1 MTPSTSPT
9 GVFRWPASTIA
20 SGIADLVARFV
31 SAGQSGLRRTSE
43 FLKFMRNPEER
54 THETT
59 RGRNACLLIFAL
71 RPIPTSR
78 LPLPHCGPILFDQ
91 AGRVNEDVGAKPIH
105 RGMIVNVENNFSP
118 ETGIRFPFAD
128 GDMAQQIRA
137 VDWAATVV
145 GPIENWSDALRFAL
159 DMMLGCAFPATLQ
172 WGRDLILF
180 YNDAYIPLIGYRHPI
195 ALGKPIFDAF
205 PEIVQTYRPLAER
218 VWRGERIVLED
229 QPYRYARHEKVED
242 LWYDLSYS
250 PIHEVDGTVAG
261 IFAVG
266 VNTTAKVLA
275 ERARSNADQRL
286 RRVLETDAVGVIF
299 FDYSGTVV
307 DANQVF
313 INMTGYSRAEIDARA
328 VTWRT
333 MTPPEWVKASEEQME
348 KLARTGRIGPYEKEY
363 ILKDGSRRW
372 MLFAGRDLG
381 DGTIA
386 EYAVDVSDR
395 KKAQETLL
403 RTEKLAT
410 LGRLAASIAHEINNP
425 LEATT
430 NLLYLVQTSN
440 GLPDGAKEHLDSA
453 AAELQRVA
461 HITRQSLGFYRESS
475 GPSEVSVTQLIDDTI
490 DLLRG
495 KVLVKNIQ
503 VHRAWDGDVKVK
515 AVPGELR
522 QVFSNLLSNSLDA
535 LPPGGDI
542 LIRVKALGGTK
553 DPNVRVT
560 FADSGPGIPAQMHP
574 RIFDPF
580 FSTKGDRGT
589 GLGLW
594 VTKQLVEKHGGSIRM
609 RSRSQPPRTG
619 TAFAVTLPM
628 GHLA

>member
-1 MTPSTSPT
+1 MGWSEQRRERRNVSLLPQNRRSAGPEFPFTTDT
-9 GVFRWPASTIA
+9 TVVFYQHALRLYTVA
-20 SGIADLVARFV
+20 SGRSPDERRCGVPGLSQ
-31 SAGQSGLRRTSE
+31 SALRI
-43 FLKFMRNPEER
+43 MRNVDNDF
-54 THETT
+54 TVK
-59 RGRNACLLIFAL
+59 
-71 RPIPTSR
+71 S
-78 LPLPHCGPILFDQ
+78 
-91 AGRVNEDVGAKPIH
+91 
-105 RGMIVNVENNFSP
+105 
-118 ETGIRFPFAD
+118 GIRWPFAD
-128 GDMAQQIRA
+128 CNMAHQIRA
-137 VDWAATVV
+137 IDWTSTAV
-145 GPIENWSDALRFAL
+145 GPIEDWSDGLRFAM

-172 WGRDLILF
+172 WGPDLILF
-180 YNDAYIPLIGYRHPI
+180 YNDAYIPLIGSRHPH
-195 ALGKPIFDAF
+195 ALGMPIFDAF
-205 PEIVQTYRPLAER
+205 PEIVQTYRPIAER
-218 VWRGERIVLED
+218 VWSGERIVLED
-229 QPYRYARHEKVED
+229 QLYQYARQEKAED

-250 PIHEVDGTVAG
+250 PVHEANGRVAG
-261 IFAVG
+261 IFAIG

-275 ERARSNADQRL
+275 ERARSSADQRL

-313 INMTGYSRAEIDARA
+313 INMTGYSRAEINARA

-333 MTPPEWVKASEEQME
+333 MTPSEWVTASEEQME
-348 KLARTGRIGPYEKEY
+348 KLAQTGRIGPYEKEY

-425 LEATT
+425 LEAAT
-430 NLLYLVQTSN
+430 NLLYLVQISD
-440 GLPDGAKEHLDSA
+440 GLPDEAKGRLDTA
-453 AAELQRVA
+453 ASELRRVA
-461 HITRQSLGFYRESS
+461 HITRQSLGFYRETS
-475 GPSEVSVTQLIDDTI
+475 GPSEVSVTRLIDDTV

-495 KVLVKNIQ
+495 KIALKDIQ
-503 VHRAWDGDVKVK
+503 VHRAWDGDVRMN

-542 LIRVKALGGTK
+542 LIRVKVLGGPE

-560 FADSGPGIPAQMHP
+560 FADNGPGIPAEMHP

-594 VTKQLVEKHGGSIRM
+594 VTKQLVEKHGGLIRM
-609 RSRSQPPRTG
+609 RSRSQPPGTW

-628 GHLA
+628 CSIPSKIPSHARNM

>member
-1 MTPSTSPT
+1 VNLNNDFSPKS
-9 GVFRWPASTIA
+9 GIRWPFAEGNMADKIRAFDWASTAI
-20 SGIADLVARFV
+20 
-31 SAGQSGLRRTSE
+31 
-43 FLKFMRNPEER
+43 
-54 THETT
+54 
-59 RGRNACLLIFAL
+59 
-71 RPIPTSR
+71 
-78 LPLPHCGPILFDQ
+78 
-91 AGRVNEDVGAKPIH
+91 
-105 RGMIVNVENNFSP
+105 
-118 ETGIRFPFAD
+118 
-128 GDMAQQIRA
+128 
-137 VDWAATVV
+137 
-145 GPIENWSDALRFAL
+145 GPIENWSNGLRFAV

-172 WGRDLILF
+172 WGSDLILF
-180 YNDAYIPLIGYRHPI
+180 YNDAYIPLIGSRHPR
-195 ALGKPIFDAF
+195 ALGRSIFDAF
-205 PEIVQTYRPLAER
+205 PEIVQTYRPMAQR

-229 QPYRYARHEKVED
+229 QLYRYALDEKVEE

-250 PIHEVDGTVAG
+250 PVHEADGGVAG
-261 IFAVG
+261 IFAIG
-266 VNTTAKVLA
+266 VNTTAKVLS
-275 ERARSNADQRL
+275 ERARSSADQRL

-299 FDYSGTVV
+299 FDHSGTVV

-313 INMTGYSRAEIDARA
+313 IDMTGYSRAEINARA

-395 KKAQETLL
+395 RKAQETLL

-410 LGRLAASIAHEINNP
+410 LGRQAASIAHEINNP
-425 LEATT
+425 LEAAT

-440 GLPDGAKEHLDSA
+440 GLSDEAKERLDCA

-461 HITRQSLGFYRESS
+461 HITRQSLGFYRETS
-475 GPSEVSVTQLIDDTI
+475 GPSEVSVTRLIDDTI

-495 KVLVKNIQ
+495 KVVLKNIQ
-503 VHRAWDGDVKVK
+503 VHRAWDGEVRVQ

-542 LIRVKALGGTK
+542 LIRVKALGGPV

-560 FADSGPGIPAQMHP
+560 FVDSGPGIPAEMHP
-574 RIFDPF
+574 KIFDPF

-609 RSRSQPPRTG
+609 RSRSHPPRTG

-628 GHLA
+628 CPIASKSSSQPSLPIK

>member
-1 MTPSTSPT
+1 MRNVDNDFT
-9 GVFRWPASTIA
+9 VK
-20 SGIADLVARFV
+20 SGIRW
-31 SAGQSGLRRTSE
+31 
-43 FLKFMRNPEER
+43 
-54 THETT
+54 
-59 RGRNACLLIFAL
+59 
-71 RPIPTSR
+71 
-78 LPLPHCGPILFDQ
+78 
-91 AGRVNEDVGAKPIH
+91 
-105 RGMIVNVENNFSP
+105 
-118 ETGIRFPFAD
+118 PFAD
-128 GDMAQQIRA
+128 CNMAHQIRA
-137 VDWAATVV
+137 IDWTSTAV
-145 GPIENWSDALRFAL
+145 GPIEDWSDGLRFAM

-172 WGRDLILF
+172 WGPDLILF
-180 YNDAYIPLIGYRHPI
+180 YNDAYIPLIGSRHPH
-195 ALGKPIFDAF
+195 ALGMPIFDAF
-205 PEIVQTYRPLAER
+205 PEIVQTYRPIAER

-229 QPYRYARHEKVED
+229 QLYQYARQEKAED

-250 PIHEVDGTVAG
+250 PVHEANGRVAG
-261 IFAVG
+261 IFAIG

-275 ERARSNADQRL
+275 ERARSSADQHL

-313 INMTGYSRAEIDARA
+313 INMTGYSRAEINARA

-333 MTPPEWVKASEEQME
+333 MTPSEWVTASEEQME
-348 KLARTGRIGPYEKEY
+348 KLAQTGRIGPYEKEY

-425 LEATT
+425 LEAAT
-430 NLLYLVQTSN
+430 NLLYLVQISD
-440 GLPDGAKEHLDSA
+440 GLPDEAKGRLDTA
-453 AAELQRVA
+453 ASELRRVA
-461 HITRQSLGFYRESS
+461 HITRQSLGFYRETS
-475 GPSEVSVTQLIDDTI
+475 GPSEVSVTRLIDDTV

-495 KVLVKNIQ
+495 KIALKDIQ
-503 VHRAWDGDVKVK
+503 VHRAWDGDVRMN

-542 LIRVKALGGTK
+542 LIRVKVLGGPE

-560 FADSGPGIPAQMHP
+560 FADNGPGIPADMHP

-594 VTKQLVEKHGGSIRM
+594 VTKQLVEKHGGLIRM
-609 RSRSQPPRTG
+609 RSRSQPPGTW

-628 GHLA
+628 CSIPSKIPSHARNM

>member
-1 MTPSTSPT
+1 MGWSEQRRERRNVSLLPQNRRSAGPEFPFTTDT
-9 GVFRWPASTIA
+9 TVVFYQHALRLYTVA
-20 SGIADLVARFV
+20 SGRSPDERRCGVPGLSQ
-31 SAGQSGLRRTSE
+31 SALRI
-43 FLKFMRNPEER
+43 MRNVDNDF
-54 THETT
+54 TVK
-59 RGRNACLLIFAL
+59 
-71 RPIPTSR
+71 S
-78 LPLPHCGPILFDQ
+78 
-91 AGRVNEDVGAKPIH
+91 
-105 RGMIVNVENNFSP
+105 
-118 ETGIRFPFAD
+118 GIRWPFAD
-128 GDMAQQIRA
+128 CNMAHQIRA
-137 VDWAATVV
+137 IDWTSTAV
-145 GPIENWSDALRFAL
+145 GPIEDWFDGLRFAM

-172 WGRDLILF
+172 WGPDLILF
-180 YNDAYIPLIGYRHPI
+180 YNDAYIPLIGSRHPH
-195 ALGKPIFDAF
+195 ALGMPIFDAF
-205 PEIVQTYRPLAER
+205 PEIVQTYRPIAER
-218 VWRGERIVLED
+218 VWSGERIVLED
-229 QPYRYARHEKVED
+229 QLYQYARQEKAED

-250 PIHEVDGTVAG
+250 PVHEANGRVAG
-261 IFAVG
+261 IFAIG

-275 ERARSNADQRL
+275 ERARSSADQRL

-313 INMTGYSRAEIDARA
+313 INMTGYSRAEINARA

-333 MTPPEWVKASEEQME
+333 MTPSEWVTASEEQME
-348 KLARTGRIGPYEKEY
+348 KLAQTGRIGPYEKEY

-425 LEATT
+425 LEAAT
-430 NLLYLVQTSN
+430 NLLYLVQISD
-440 GLPDGAKEHLDSA
+440 GLPDEAKGRLDTA
-453 AAELQRVA
+453 ASELRRVA
-461 HITRQSLGFYRESS
+461 HITRQSLGFYRETSE
-475 GPSEVSVTQLIDDTI
+475 PSEVSVTRLIDDTV

-495 KVLVKNIQ
+495 KIALKDIQ
-503 VHRAWDGDVKVK
+503 VHRAWDGDVRMN

-542 LIRVKALGGTK
+542 LIRVKVLGGPE

-560 FADSGPGIPAQMHP
+560 FADNGPGIPAEMHP

-594 VTKQLVEKHGGSIRM
+594 VTKQLVEKHGGLIRM
-609 RSRSQPPRTG
+609 RSRSQPPGTW

-628 GHLA
+628 CSIPSKIPSHARNM

>member
-1 MTPSTSPT
+1 MRNVDNDFT
-9 GVFRWPASTIA
+9 VK
-20 SGIADLVARFV
+20 SGIRW
-31 SAGQSGLRRTSE
+31 
-43 FLKFMRNPEER
+43 
-54 THETT
+54 
-59 RGRNACLLIFAL
+59 
-71 RPIPTSR
+71 
-78 LPLPHCGPILFDQ
+78 
-91 AGRVNEDVGAKPIH
+91 
-105 RGMIVNVENNFSP
+105 
-118 ETGIRFPFAD
+118 PFAD
-128 GDMAQQIRA
+128 CNMAHQIRA
-137 VDWAATVV
+137 IDWTSTAV
-145 GPIENWSDALRFAL
+145 GPIEDWFDGLRFAM

-172 WGRDLILF
+172 WGPDLILF
-180 YNDAYIPLIGYRHPI
+180 YNDAYIPLIGSRHPH
-195 ALGKPIFDAF
+195 ALGMPIFDAF
-205 PEIVQTYRPLAER
+205 PEIVQTYRPIAER
-218 VWRGERIVLED
+218 VWSGERIVLED
-229 QPYRYARHEKVED
+229 QLYQYARQEKAED

-250 PIHEVDGTVAG
+250 PVHEANGRVAG
-261 IFAVG
+261 IFAIG

-275 ERARSNADQRL
+275 ERARSSADQRL

-313 INMTGYSRAEIDARA
+313 INMTGYSRAEINARA

-333 MTPPEWVKASEEQME
+333 MTPSEWVTASEEQME
-348 KLARTGRIGPYEKEY
+348 KLAQTGRIGPYEKEY

-425 LEATT
+425 LEAAT
-430 NLLYLVQTSN
+430 NLLYLVQISD
-440 GLPDGAKEHLDSA
+440 GLPDEAKGRLDTA
-453 AAELQRVA
+453 ASELRRVA
-461 HITRQSLGFYRESS
+461 HITRQSLGFYRETS
-475 GPSEVSVTQLIDDTI
+475 GPSEVSVTRLIDDTV

-495 KVLVKNIQ
+495 KIALKDIQ
-503 VHRAWDGDVKVK
+503 VHRAWDGDVRMN

-542 LIRVKALGGTK
+542 LIRVKVLGGPE

-560 FADSGPGIPAQMHP
+560 FADNGPGIPAEMHP

-594 VTKQLVEKHGGSIRM
+594 VTKQLVEKHGGLIRM
-609 RSRSQPPRTG
+609 RSRSQPPGTW

-628 GHLA
+628 CSIPSKIPSHARNM

>member
-1 MTPSTSPT
+1 MGWSEQRRERRNVSLLPQSRRSAGPEFPFTTDT
-9 GVFRWPASTIA
+9 TVVFYQHALRLYTVA
-20 SGIADLVARFV
+20 SGRSPGERRCGVPGLSQ
-31 SAGQSGLRRTSE
+31 SALRI
-43 FLKFMRNPEER
+43 MRNVDNDF
-54 THETT
+54 TVK
-59 RGRNACLLIFAL
+59 
-71 RPIPTSR
+71 S
-78 LPLPHCGPILFDQ
+78 
-91 AGRVNEDVGAKPIH
+91 
-105 RGMIVNVENNFSP
+105 
-118 ETGIRFPFAD
+118 GIRWPFAD
-128 GDMAQQIRA
+128 CNMAHQIRA
-137 VDWAATVV
+137 IDWTSTAV
-145 GPIENWSDALRFAL
+145 GPIEDWSDGLRFAM

-172 WGRDLILF
+172 WGPDLILF
-180 YNDAYIPLIGYRHPI
+180 YNDAYIPLIGSRHPH
-195 ALGKPIFDAF
+195 ALGMPIFDAF
-205 PEIVQTYRPLAER
+205 PEIVQTYRPIAER
-218 VWRGERIVLED
+218 VWSGERIVLED
-229 QPYRYARHEKVED
+229 QLYQYARQEKAED

-250 PIHEVDGTVAG
+250 PVHEANGRVAG
-261 IFAVG
+261 IFAIG

-275 ERARSNADQRL
+275 ERARSSADQRL

-313 INMTGYSRAEIDARA
+313 INMTGYSRAEINARA

-333 MTPPEWVKASEEQME
+333 MTPSEWVTASEEQME
-348 KLARTGRIGPYEKEY
+348 KLAQTGRIGPYEKEY

-425 LEATT
+425 LEAAT
-430 NLLYLVQTSN
+430 NLLYLVQISD
-440 GLPDGAKEHLDSA
+440 GLPDEAKGRLDTA
-453 AAELQRVA
+453 ASELRRVA
-461 HITRQSLGFYRESS
+461 HITRQSLGFYRETS
-475 GPSEVSVTQLIDDTI
+475 GPSEVSVTRLIDDTV

-495 KVLVKNIQ
+495 KIALKDIQ
-503 VHRAWDGDVKVK
+503 VHRAWDGDVRMN

-542 LIRVKALGGTK
+542 LIRVKVLGGPE

-560 FADSGPGIPAQMHP
+560 FADNGPGIPAEMHP

-594 VTKQLVEKHGGSIRM
+594 VTKQLVEKHGGLIRM
-609 RSRSQPPRTG
+609 RSRSQPPGTW

-628 GHLA
+628 CSIPSKIPSHARNM